1 MSVARSRNPSIRD
14 LEAALD
20 QAVTYADWKEAA
32 LAHDEISGAAIW
44 KKQDRSSRY
53 GYPGVRRRL
62 DLLRRLRDDDDAQE
76 LLFYLNEGIH
86 GNIDGI
92 GKPAMYNVARFGTKD
107 LISSYL
113 GELESAIHR
122 LAEVDDEVIPFAD
135 RLDFFRR
142 ASHCYGR
149 SALMLSGGGSLGPFH
164 LGVARALFEQDL
176 LPTVISGSS
185 AGAFVAGIL
194 GTHTDAELEELLGN
208 ETMVEVS
215 TGPVGRRMSIED
227 VREAVS
233 RLVPDMTFQE
243 AFERTGRKINIS
255 VAPSE
260 VHQTSRLLNAITSP
274 NVFIREAVLASC
286 AIPGIFPP
294 VMLAARDASGQRKA
308 YLPARR
314 WVDGS
319 VSDDLPAKRLT
330 RLYGVNHFITSM
342 INPVVLWSVR
352 DPDWEDSMFL
362 RFWDISQKAY
372 KEFLRATYPLTMQAV
387 RRTYPL
393 NLAVRMWYSVVT
405 QDYTADINIIPKKR
419 FWNPAKLLHVLS
431 EDDTR
436 ALVREGEKATWPRIE
451 MIRNCTRISRTL
463 DRILDGY
470 EHEYANR
477 YTHTHARVARTR
489 GPVLVTSR
497 PAPPTAP
504 ADTEDP
510 QSSSPGHP
518 GAPSSN

>member
-1 MSVARSRNPSIRD
+1 MTAVLARNPSLRD
-14 LEAALD
+14 LQKAMDTADSYE
-20 QAVTYADWKEAA
+20 DWKGAA
-32 LAHDEISGAAIW
+32 IAHDEVSGAAAW

-62 DLLRRLRDDDDAQE
+62 DLLRRLREEEDPHE
-76 LLFYLNEGIH
+76 ILFYLNEGIH

-92 GKPAMYNVARFGTKD
+92 GKPAVYNVAKFGTKD
-107 LISSYL
+107 LITTYL
-113 GELESAIHR
+113 AELEAAIHR
-122 LAEVDDEVIPFAD
+122 IGDVPDDVIPFAE

-185 AGAFVAGIL
+185 AGSFVAGVL
-194 GTHTDAELEELLGN
+194 GTHTDAELRELLLTEN
-208 ETMVEVS
+208 ALEVS
-215 TGPVGRRMSIED
+215 TSPAGTRMKIED
-227 VREAVS
+227 VRDAID
-233 RLVPDMTFQE
+233 RLVPDLTFQE

-274 NVFIREAVLASC
+274 NVYIREAVLASC
-286 AIPGIFPP
+286 AIPGVFPP
-294 VMLAARDASGQRKA
+294 VMLAAKDANGERKP

-319 VSDDLPAKRLT
+319 VTDDLPAKRLT

-352 DPDWEDSMFL
+352 DPDWDDSL
-362 RFWDISQKAY
+362 LWRFWDISQKAY
-372 KEFLRATYPLTMQAV
+372 KEFLRATYPLTMQTLRGA
-387 RRTYPL
+387 YPL

-405 QDYTADINIIPKKR
+405 QDYTADINIIPKQR
-419 FWNPAKLLHVLS
+419 FWNPNKLLHVLS

-436 ALVREGEKATWPRIE
+436 ALIREGERATWPKVE

-463 DRILDGY
+463 DRILDSY

-477 YTHTHARVARTR
+477 YTHTHASARPRTS
-489 GPVLVTSR
+489 GPVLVSSRSR
-497 PAPPTAP
+497 PQGEQQGFLT
-504 ADTEDP
+504 DP
-510 QSSSPGHP
+510 LGRTTS
-518 GAPSSN
+518 